1 MRTLRQGLEEPVLPT
16 LHEVE
21 RAEASSR
28 VLAQHLPSQPA
39 DVQLRSAVREGDVQD
54 IDRF

>member
-1 MRTLRQGLEEPVLPT
+1 MIPT
-16 LHEVE
+16 PHEVE
-21 RAEASSR
+21 LAEVSSQ

-39 DVQLRSAVREGDVQD
+39 DVQRRSAVREGDVKD